1 MDLQTI
7 AEGLLAS
14 IMVIGTAVIQIFLLG
29 LLFTTAFAV
38 LLLARWGLWIIW
50 NEARATYRRIRNG

>member
-29 LLFTTAFAV
+29 LLFATAFAV
-38 LLLARWGLWIIW
+38 LAPQVERFG
-50 NEARATYRRIRNG
+50 RND